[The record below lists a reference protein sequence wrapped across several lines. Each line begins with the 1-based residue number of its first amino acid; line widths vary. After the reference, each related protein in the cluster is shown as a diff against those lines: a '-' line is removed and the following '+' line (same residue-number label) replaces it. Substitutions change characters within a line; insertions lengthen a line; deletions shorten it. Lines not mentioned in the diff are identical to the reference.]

1 MSSTAASSSAPE
13 QGFRRSAVILLG
25 MLGAIQVAD
34 PILSSLALV
43 KASDELN
50 FSASTQS
57 LAAGIS
63 TLALAATAIPGGML
77 ADRYGRRSLAYW
89 TVRETAATSVALW
102 EVFISRPLP
111 VLGKP
116 EPIFQN
122 ASAPQKISP

>member
-63 TLALAATAIPGGML
+63 TLALAATAIPGI
-77 ADRYGRRSLAYW
+77 Y
-89 TVRETAATSVALW
+89 TTAFVSTISIIAVVVALAGITMYLLLKNKKAS
-102 EVFISRPLP
+102 VP
-111 VLGKP
+111 VEEYLGLTK
-116 EPIFQN
+116 
-122 ASAPQKISP
+122 